1 MRFDQYVDE
10 DEVGRNEPSY
20 ARVISRV
27 YKRGTL
33 KYLREG

>member
-1 MRFDQYVDE
+1 MGFDQYVE
-10 DEVGRNEPSY
+10 DEVGRNEPSC

-27 YKRGTL
+27 YERGTL